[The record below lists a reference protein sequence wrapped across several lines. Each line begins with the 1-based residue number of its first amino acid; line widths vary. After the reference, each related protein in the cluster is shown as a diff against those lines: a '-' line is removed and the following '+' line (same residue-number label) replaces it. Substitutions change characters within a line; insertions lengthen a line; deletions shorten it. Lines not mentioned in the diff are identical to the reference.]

1 MALSTDHTRA
11 QPDPD
16 AVRALIRRVLPGK
29 EALFDIRPIAPARG
43 QDVFEVESVNG
54 RITLAGNNGVSV
66 ASALK
71 YYLHEYCHAS
81 ITWNGTNL
89 ELPDPLPPVAT
100 KVRKITPYRYR
111 HYLNYCT
118 FNYTMAWWDWERW
131 EREIDWMA
139 MNGINMPLAITG
151 EAYVWRQVYQELGFG
166 SGELENF
173 FSGPAY
179 LAWFWMGN
187 LDGWGGPLPGHWIDS
202 HRELQKKI
210 LARERS
216 LGMTPVLPAFTGH
229 VPPCFNDKFPDR
241 KLKKTNW
248 GSGFSDVYILDPS
261 DAMFGEIGRRF
272 IEAQT
277 VEYGTDHLY
286 SADTFN
292 ENIPP
297 SGEDDFLESMARR
310 VYQSMAAADPEAV
323 WVMQAWMFS
332 FNARFWQPAQVQAL
346 LKAVA
351 DDHMIILDLWSETN
365 PVWNRTDAYYG
376 KPWIWN
382 MLHNFGGNISLY
394 GRMRHVAYDPAL
406 ALHDPDA
413 GRLAGIGIT
422 PEGIEQNPV
431 IYELMAANVWRSDP
445 IDLKQWLPAYARRRY
460 GQHSAS
466 ANQAWDIL
474 KNTVY
479 SGGKS
484 EGGPESIVTGRPT
497 FARNTAWTHTTLT
510 YDARQLLRAWDLFI
524 KASDTLG
531 ATDGFC
537 YDLVDLTRQVL
548 GNYATPLQQSFAEA
562 YRDGDREAFHAR
574 TALFLALIDDM
585 DRLLATR
592 RDFLLGP
599 WLASARSWGTTEAES
614 DLDEFNARDL
624 ITLWGDKDSP
634 LHDYACRQ
642 WSGLLKGFYKPRW
655 ERFFAYVDSCMD
667 HHQAVDIVVFDEKI
681 KQWEWDWVH
690 AHDTYATMPEGE
702 AVATARAL
710 YKKYRKQAS
719 RVYHEKTRA

>member
-1 MALSTDHTRA
+1 
-11 QPDPD
+11 
-16 AVRALIRRVLPGK
+16 
-29 EALFDIRPIAPARG
+29 
-43 QDVFEVESVNG
+43 
-54 RITLAGNNGVSV
+54 
-66 ASALK
+66 
-71 YYLHEYCHAS
+71 
-81 ITWNGTNL
+81 
-89 ELPDPLPPVAT
+89 
-100 KVRKITPYRYR
+100 
-111 HYLNYCT
+111 
-118 FNYTMAWWDWERW
+118 MAWWDWERW
-131 EREIDWMA
+131 QREIDWMA

-151 EAYVWRQVYQELGFG
+151 EAYIWREVYRKMGF
-166 SGELENF
+166 SAGELENF

-187 LDGWGGPLPGHWIDS
+187 LDGWGGPLPRHWIDS
-202 HRELQKKI
+202 HHALQKKI
-210 LARERS
+210 LERERS

-229 VPPCFNDKFPDR
+229 VPPCFNEKFPDR

-248 GSGFSDVYILDPS
+248 GSGFPDVYILDPS
-261 DAMFGEIGRRF
+261 DAMFEEIGRRF

-277 VEYGTDHLY
+277 AEYGTDHLY

-297 SGEDDFLESMARR
+297 SGESAFLESMARR

-332 FNARFWQPAQVQAL
+332 FNARFWQPEQVQAL

-351 DDHMIILDLWSETN
+351 DDRMIILDLWSETN

-394 GRMRHVAYDPAL
+394 GRMRHVAYDPAM

-413 GRLAGIGIT
+413 GRLVGIGLT

-445 IDLKQWLPAYARRRY
+445 IDLKQWLPAYTLRRY
-460 GQHSAS
+460 GRHSS
-466 ANQAWDIL
+466 SVNQAWDIL

-479 SGGKS
+479 SGGRS

-510 YDARQLLRAWDLFI
+510 YDQRQLLKAWDLFI

-574 TALFLALIDDM
+574 AALFLALIDDM

-599 WLASARSWGTTEAES
+599 WLASARNWGATEAES
-614 DLDEFNARDL
+614 DLYEFNARDL

-642 WSGLLKGFYKPRW
+642 WSGLLSGFYKPRW
-655 ERFFAYVDSCMD
+655 ESFFAYVDSCMELR
-667 HHQAVDIVVFDEKI
+667 QAVDIVAFDEKI

-690 AHDTYATMPEGE
+690 AHDTYATTPRGD
-702 AVATARAL
+702 AVAVAREL
-710 YKKYRKQAS
+710 YKKYRKQAA
-719 RVYHEKTRA
+719 RAY

>member
-1 MALSTDHTRA
+1 MHART
-11 QPDPD
+11 DPD
-16 AVRALIRRVLPGK
+16 AIRALIGRVLPGR
-29 EALFDIRPIAPARG
+29 EALFDIRHITPARG

-54 RITLAGNNGVSV
+54 RVTLAGNNGVSV

-81 ITWNGTNL
+81 ITWNGTRL
-89 ELPDPLPPVAT
+89 EVPDPLPAVAT
-100 KVRKITPYRYR
+100 KVRKITPYKYR

-118 FNYTMAWWDWERW
+118 FNYTMAWWDWARW

-151 EAYVWRQVYQELGFG
+151 EAYLWRKVYRELGFS

-202 HRELQKKI
+202 HHELQKKI

-261 DAMFGEIGRRF
+261 DAMFEEIGKRF
-272 IEAQT
+272 IEAQAA
-277 VEYGTDHLY
+277 EYGTDHLY

-297 SGEDDFLESMARR
+297 SGESDFLESMAGR

-394 GRMRHVAYDPAL
+394 GRMRHVAYDPAM

-413 GRLAGIGIT
+413 GRLVGIGLT

-445 IDLKQWLPAYARRRY
+445 IDLKQWLPAYALRRY
-460 GQHSAS
+460 GQYSAS
-466 ANQAWDIL
+466 VNQAWDIL

-484 EGGPESIVTGRPT
+484 EGGPESIITGRPT

-510 YDARQLLRAWDLFI
+510 YDARQLLKAWDLFI

-531 ATDGFC
+531 ATDGFG

-548 GNYATPLQQSFAEA
+548 GNYATPLQQSFGEA
-562 YRDGDREAFHAR
+562 YRDGDREVFHAR
-574 TALFLALIDDM
+574 TTLFLALIDDM

-614 DLDEFNARDL
+614 DLYEFNARDL

-667 HHQAVDIVVFDEKI
+667 HHKTVDIVAFDEQI

-690 AHDTYATMPEGE
+690 AHDAYATTPRGE
-702 AVATARAL
+702 AVATAREL
-710 YKKYRKQAS
+710 YRKYRKQVA
-719 RVYHEKTRA
+719 RAYHESP